1 MTQSIYVS
9 AIQRG
14 SGKSTVALGLVSYL
28 ERTLRQVGF
37 FKPIGQHCEAGTDP
51 DIQLMKEALGLK
63 QTAEQMEP
71 VDMEQLRLARANGTL
86 DQLMDRILDDFHTI
100 ARAND
105 FVVCEGTDYRGAMA
119 SLEFDINAQV
129 AKDLG
134 ASILLVAN
142 AAAHAQAEDPVEE
155 LLEDICLAKESF
167 DEKSCELFGVILN
180 RVNPDEQKRLNL
192 LVERKL
198 SERGVRFL
206 GSIPRVDL
214 LERPRIEEIA
224 EEIGAEILSGHD
236 RLSVIAKQVEVAAM
250 TLENALQY
258 GLVPHPQ
265 GAVVV
270 VPGDRDDVMLGLAAA
285 YISSKVPAPAAVIM
299 TGGLEPSKNVMEMI
313 LDITEGRMPLLK
325 VNGKTYETTIEI
337 HAVKPR
343 IQAHHRT
350 RIEIVKGLVERHI
363 DIEPLLT
370 RIVVG
375 ERAGAV
381 TPKQF
386 LHQLA
391 HMARRKRSQI
401 VLPEGEEERILRAA
415 VTLTARKVA
424 DLTLLG
430 SEETIEKELQR
441 LGLTLE
447 GVRIIDPSTSEWL
460 EPFVERYLELRP
472 EHKRPSVE
480 DARYM
485 MMNPTFFGTMMV
497 HEGHAGGMVAGA
509 INTTA
514 HTLRPALQFIKTK
527 EGVSIASSVFFM
539 CLPTSVLVYGDCAVN
554 RNPTAEQLAD
564 IALASAE
571 TAAAFEIEPRV
582 AMLSYSTG
590 DSGAG
595 SDVEKVREATR
606 LVKERAPNLPVE
618 GPIQYDAAVDPTVAK
633 AKLPQS
639 RVAGAATVLIFPDL
653 NAGNNTYKAVQ
664 RSSGAIAI
672 GPVMQGLRMPVNDLS
687 RGCTVADIFNTVAI
701 TAIQAQGIER

>member
-1 MTQSIYVS
+1 MTRSIYVS

-28 ERTLRQVGF
+28 ERTLNRVGF
-37 FKPIGQHCEAGTDP
+37 FKPIVQHSRTGMDP
-51 DIQLMKEALGLK
+51 DIQLMKEALGLSHSV
-63 QTAEQMEP
+63 ERMEP
-71 VDMEQLRLARANGTL
+71 VDMEQLRLARAQGTL

-100 ARAND
+100 AEEND

-119 SLEFDINAQV
+119 SLEFDINAMV

-134 ASILLVAN
+134 APILLVAN
-142 AAAHAQAEDPVEE
+142 AAAREGEDDAVGE
-155 LLEDICLAKESF
+155 LLEDIFLAKGSF
-167 DEKSCELFGVILN
+167 DDKDCELFGVILN
-180 RVNPDEQKRLNL
+180 RVAPREQQALNRR
-192 LVERKL
+192 VEPPL
-198 SERGVRFL
+198 SGHDIRFL
-206 GSIPRVDL
+206 GSIPKVDL

-224 EEIGAEILSGHD
+224 EAIGAEVLSGQD
-236 RLSVIAKQVEVAAM
+236 RLNVIAKHVEVAAM
-250 TLENALQY
+250 SLENALQY
-258 GLVPHPQ
+258 GLVPNPQ
-265 GAVVV
+265 GTVVV
-270 VPGDRDDVMLGLAAA
+270 VPGDRDDVLLGLAAA
-285 YISSKVPAPAAVIM
+285 YISPKVPAPAAVIM
-299 TGGLEPSKNVMEMI
+299 TGGLEPSTNVMNLI
-313 LDITEGRMPLLK
+313 LDITDGRMPLLK
-325 VNGKTYETTIEI
+325 VKGKTYETTIDI

-343 IQAHHRT
+343 LQAHQRT
-350 RIEIVKGLVERHI
+350 RIEVVKGLVERHV

-375 ERAGAV
+375 ERGAV

-386 LHQLA
+386 LHQLV
-391 HMARRKRSQI
+391 HMAKRKRSHI
-401 VLPEGEEERILRAA
+401 VLPEGEEGRILQAA
-415 VTLTARKVA
+415 VTLVARKVA

-430 SEETIEKELQR
+430 NEETIAKELQR
-441 LGLTLE
+441 LGLSLDE
-447 GVRIIDPSTSEWL
+447 SVRIIDPATSEWL
-460 EPFVERYLELRP
+460 DPFTEKYMQLRP
-472 EHKRPSVE
+472 EHKRPSPE

-485 MMNPTFFGTMMV
+485 MMTPTFFGTMMV

-514 HTLRPALQFIKTK
+514 ETLRPALQFIKTQ
-527 EGVSIASSVFFM
+527 EGVSTASSVFFM

-606 LVKERAPNLPVE
+606 LVRERAPSLPVE

-653 NAGNNTYKAVQ
+653 NSGNNTYKAVQ

-701 TAIQAQGIER
+701 TAIQAQGIKR